1 MINQKKAYVL
11 AGLTILFWST
21 SATAFK
27 IGLNQTNYI
36 SLLFYSIL
44 TAVIVLFF
52 ILLWQRKLE
61 HLKSYTI
68 MDFLKSAFVG
78 FLNPFLYYTV
88 LFKAY
93 TLLPAQIAQ
102 PLNFVWPIT
111 LVLLSVPI
119 LKQPITA
126 KVLLAMLISFTG
138 VFFISSQG
146 DILNIDFSSPLG
158 IILALG
164 SSVVWALFWIF
175 NMKDKRDEV
184 VKLFLNFTFAFLFIL
199 IYAII
204 DKAPLIIN
212 NIAVFSSIYIGIFE
226 MGVTFVIWLLA
237 LQAAGRA
244 EKVGTLIYLTPFC
257 SLLFIHFVL
266 KEEIYNTTLIGLLLI
281 VTGIIIQNVKKKD
294 RSYET
299 QI

>member
-1 MINQKKAYVL
+1 MKKAYIL
-11 AGLTILFWST
+11 ASLTILFWST
-21 SATAFK
+21 AATAFK

-44 TAVIVLFF
+44 TAVVVLLGIVLFQGKF
-52 ILLWQRKLE
+52 NQLR
-61 HLKSYTI
+61 SYSTA
-68 MDFLKSAFVG
+68 DYFKSAVVG
-78 FLNPFLYYTV
+78 FLNPFLYYTI

-111 LVLLSVPI
+111 LVLLSIPI
-119 LKQPITA
+119 LKQPITG
-126 KVLLAMLISFTG
+126 KVFIAMLISFTG

-146 DILNIDFSSPLG
+146 NILNFNLSSPLG
-158 IILALG
+158 IALALS

-184 VKLFLNFTFAFLFIL
+184 VKLFLNFSFALLFIF
-199 IYAII
+199 IYAVFN
-204 DKAPLIIN
+204 KVSFSMN
-212 NIAVFSSIYIGIFE
+212 NTATFSAIYIGIFE

-237 LQAAGRA
+237 LQAAGRP
-244 EKVGTLIYLTPFC
+244 EKIGTLIYLTPFC
-257 SLLFIHFVL
+257 SLLFIHFIL
-266 KEEIYNTTLIGLLLI
+266 KEKIFTTTLIGLFLI
-281 VTGIIIQNVKKKD
+281 ITGIILQNYKKKK
-294 RSYET
+294 SYEN